1 MHSDPAVRYFS
12 RVPVTGSTT
21 ARRAGDVD
29 ALVLKR
35 AGLAT
40 AAVGLAAIIVA
51 GLVAGTHGVVG
62 AAIAAIVVVVFFS
75 AGQMTLGR
83 VLKNHPELALSVAL
97 VIYLTKIGALFIL
110 IILFAGTTMF
120 NTKAFAATVVAC
132 TIAWTIVEV
141 LVFARTKVLYVEPE
155 VTK

>member
-51 GLVAGTHGVVG
+51 GLVAGTHG
-62 AAIAAIVVVVFFS
+62 VVVFFS